1 MDDKAFA
8 EITQPDAMI
17 ADVKGVYRGKIT
29 SRKYWSL

>member
-8 EITQPDAMI
+8 EITKPDAMI